1 MPINDLTGKPLK
13 HYAQDEVT
21 KDRYIVIALQ
31 NDTNPDTCS
40 VVAYDMLDSDLRSEL
55 INLVNSDECQR
66 VPEIWKILDKKF
78 FYSYPKSTML
88 QVLRALRQIRV
99 VEENRVKIELPG
111 DITMTPKE
119 IVNAINEY
127 EEKKKAKTGTKFH
140 ITDDGVKI
148 PLVEAEL
155 TSAST
160 TKIEE
165 METRMTSLEDKINS
179 INSNIADLVSALKS
193 SAVVSKSEE

>member
-1 MPINDLTGKPLK
+1 MPINDLTGKYLK

-40 VVAYDMLDSDLRSEL
+40 VIAYDALDSDLRSEL

-66 VPEIWKILDKKF
+66 VPEIWKVLDKRF

-88 QVLRALRQIRV
+88 QVLRALRQIKV
-99 VEENRVKIELPG
+99 VDESRVKIELPG

-127 EEKKKAKTGTKFH
+127 EEKKMAKAGTKFH
-140 ITDDGVKI
+140 ITEDGVKI
-148 PLVEAEL
+148 PLTNDEV
-155 TSAST
+155 SVSNP
-160 TKIEE
+160 KIEE
-165 METRMTSLEDKINS
+165 MESRMSSLEEKINS
-179 INSNIADLVSALKS
+179 INSNISDLVSALKS
-193 SAVVSKSEE
+193 TAVVAKSEE

>member
-193 SAVVSKSEE
+193 SAVVSKPEE